1 MTPIVEFDKI
11 SKRYGGVHALRE
23 VSFAIAPGE
32 VHALVG
38 ENGSGKSTLIRIC
51 GGVFPPDE
59 GAWRFDGRPAAFATP
74 LQARA
79 AGISVVHQEIPVCP
93 DLTAAQNVF
102 LGRPL
107 PRNGPWIDWKT
118 LNREAAAL
126 FARLGVEIR
135 PTALAGDL
143 SIAQRQTVAIAHALS
158 EEARLLILD
167 EPTSALNRQE
177 SERLFGIIAG
187 LKAQGVTVLY
197 VSHRLDEVFGV
208 ADRISALRDG
218 RYVGTVERAEA
229 TPEAVVRMMVGREV
243 ALLTPKTAP
252 EATAGETLL
261 RVRGLAAPGRFADVS
276 FDLRR
281 GETVGLVGLQG
292 SGASEVLRALAG
304 LPPHPTGE
312 VELAGSP
319 IRPASAAQAIAQRI
333 AYVPADRQGEGLFAP
348 MSVRENATL
357 LLLKK
362 LARALGWVPTRALD
376 GVVQGMVERFQ
387 IRAPSLAAPV
397 SSLSGGNQQKVVIA
411 RSLST
416 EPLVIL
422 LDDPTRGIDVGAKAE
437 VHAILGAL
445 AERGCGVLLVSSELP
460 EALAMSDRLLAMY
473 GGRIVAELPGG
484 ADEEAVMALITGV
497 GVGVGAGASAGA
509 SDAVEAV
516 AGAGAAA

>member
-1 MTPIVEFDKI
+1 MSVPPPMIEFQGI
-11 SKRYGGVHALRE
+11 SKRYGGVRALTD
-23 VSFAIAPGE
+23 VSFAVTPGE

-59 GAWRFDGRPAAFATP
+59 GTVRFAGRPVTFANP
-74 LQARA
+74 LQSRA

-102 LGRPL
+102 LGRVL
-107 PRNGPWIDWKT
+107 PRRGPWVDWQE
-118 LNREAAAL
+118 LNRQAEAL
-126 FARLGVEIR
+126 FARLGVDVR

-143 SIAQRQTVAIAHALS
+143 SVAQRQTVAIAHALS
-158 EEARLLILD
+158 EDAKLLILD
-167 EPTSALNRQE
+167 EPTSALNKQE
-177 SERLFGIIAG
+177 AERLFGIIAG
-187 LKAQGVTVLY
+187 LKADRVTIIY

-218 RYVGTVERAEA
+218 HYVGTVERDDTTPA
-229 TPEAVVRMMVGREV
+229 TVVKMMVGREV
-243 ALLTPKTAP
+243 ALLFPKGAASA
-252 EATAGETLL
+252 ATGETLL
-261 RVRGLAAPGRFADVS
+261 SVRNLSLPGRFAEVS
-276 FDLRR
+276 FDLRQ
-281 GETVGLVGLQG
+281 GETLGLVGLQG
-292 SGASEVLRALAG
+292 SGTSEVLRALAG

-312 VELAGSP
+312 VHLAGAP
-319 IRPASAAQAIAQRI
+319 IRPSSAAAAIANRI

-357 LLLKK
+357 LLLRK
-362 LARALGWVPTRALD
+362 LASLLGWVPTRKLD
-376 GVVQGMVERFQ
+376 EVVRGMVARFQ
-387 IRAPSLAAPV
+387 IRTPSPAAPV

-437 VHAILGAL
+437 VHAILGKL
-445 AERGCGVLLVSSELP
+445 TEQGCGVVLVSSELP

-484 ADEEAVMALITGV
+484 AAEETVMGLVT
-497 GVGVGAGASAGA
+497 GVGAGA
-509 SDAVEAV
+509 
-516 AGAGAAA
+516 AA